1 MCNNYIFK
9 LFVNA
14 LSLAILIPTIVFSQI
29 PNPGF
34 ENWSIGIPVDWITNN
49 TDQFPTI
56 SQSTISHSG
65 SYSVKGDVASFSG
78 FSFAPVLATAF
89 PYTDRPANF
98 TGFYEFTSISSD
110 TLIIAVALYNNSKP
124 IGGGFFHT
132 AASVNSF
139 TQFTI
144 PIIYVQTA
152 SELPDSAGISIMIGP
167 TLSPHA
173 GSGFYID
180 DLSFSGNA
188 TSIYNNNSQAS
199 LIFDMKQNYPNP
211 FNPSTTIEYQI
222 PQSSHVSLVVYDVLG
237 NQVVTIVNEV
247 KPAGNYSV
255 NFVAANLASGIYFYK
270 IKAGNYVQTKKLIIV
285 K

>member
-1 MCNNYIFK
+1 MYNYNLYK
-9 LFVNA
+9 LLVKA
-14 LSLAILIPTIVFSQI
+14 ASLAILIPTIVFSQI

-34 ENWSIGIPVDWITNN
+34 ENWSTGIPADWITNN

-78 FSFAPVLATAF
+78 FSFAPVIATSF
-89 PYTDRPANF
+89 PFTDRPASF
-98 TGFYEFTSISSD
+98 TGFYEFTSVSSD
-110 TLIIAVALYNNSKP
+110 TLIIAVALYNNSNP
-124 IGGGFFHT
+124 IGGGYFYT
-132 AASVNSF
+132 ATDVNSYS
-139 TQFTI
+139 QFTI
-144 PIIYVQTA
+144 PIIYLSSGA
-152 SELPDSAGISIMIGP
+152 PDSAGISIMIGP
-167 TLSPHA
+167 ILNPHA
-173 GSGFYID
+173 GSVFYVD
-180 DLSFSGNA
+180 DLSFPGNA

-222 PQSSHVSLVVYDVLG
+222 PRSSHVSLVVYDVLG
-237 NQVVTIVNEV
+237 NQVATVVNEI

-255 NFVAANLASGIYFYK
+255 NFTATNLASGIYFYK
-270 IKAGNYVQTKKLIIV
+270 IKAGNYVQTKKLIIL

>member
-34 ENWSIGIPVDWITNN
+34 ENWSTGIPVDWITNN